1 LLRQQMNGLSSR
13 EIADLRGVPESA
25 IRVRLL
31 RARRAAR
38 LRIEQMGNCRAA
50 A

>member
-1 LLRQQMNGLSSR
+1 VNGLTPR
-13 EIADLRGVPESA
+13 EIARMQGVPESA

-38 LRIEQMGNCRAA
+38 LRIEQARRSHAEI
-50 A
+50 